1 MESHKMVTKKCQK
14 MPKMPTFSL
23 TENAHK
29 IMRKNQ
35 LLEHKRKNGNK
46 W

>member
-1 MESHKMVTKKCQK
+1 

-23 TENAHK
+23 TDYANEN
-29 IMRKNQ
+29 MCKNQ
-35 LLEHKRKNGNK
+35 LLDHNRKNGNK

>member
-1 MESHKMVTKKCQK
+1 MERNKMVTKKCQK

-23 TENAHK
+23 TENAHEK
-29 IMRKNQ
+29 SHKKQ
-35 LLEHKRKNGNK
+35 LLDDKRKNGNK